1 MSVLLAVDPGLRY
14 PAAALF
20 KDGLLVKASRIP
32 IPKNITTKTPVLER
46 CRGICFAVVDY
57 VGTAYGVPVIPD
69 TLVVEYPQVYTQ
81 DKSKGN
87 PNQLTPL
94 AAMGG
99 VLAGLY
105 PNSAVMSP
113 LPREWTG
120 NVPKAEEGD
129 PWKSPRGQRVWDRLS
144 ADERLRVVP
153 SHDSIDAVGLGLWG
167 LGRYERKRVYAYE

>member
-1 MSVLLAVDPGLRY
+1 MSTLLAVDPGLRY

-20 KDGLLVKASRIP
+20 RDGLLVKASRIQ
-32 IPKNITTKTPVLER
+32 IPNVKHLPVIER
-46 CRGICFAVVDY
+46 CRAICFAIDRFS
-57 VGTAYGVPVIPD
+57 GITPD

-113 LPREWTG
+113 LPRDWTG

-144 ADERLRVVP
+144 PAERKNVVP
-153 SHDSIDAVGLGLWG
+153 SHDAIDAVGLGLWG
-167 LGRYERKRVYAYE
+167 LGRYERMRVYAYE